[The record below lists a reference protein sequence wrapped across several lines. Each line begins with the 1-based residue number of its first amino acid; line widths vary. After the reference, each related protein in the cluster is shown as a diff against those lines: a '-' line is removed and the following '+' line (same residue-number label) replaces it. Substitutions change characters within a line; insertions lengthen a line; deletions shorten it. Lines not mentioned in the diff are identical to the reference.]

1 MLANKTIQVTD
12 EFRTNNLSL
21 TPGGAV
27 VEITYKNGKTLS
39 YDKIKN
45 PRKYIQSLSDYSMIA
60 SVKVNGEPFNL

>member
-12 EFRTNNLSL
+12 KFRTNNLSL

-27 VEITYKNGKTLS
+27 VEITYKNGKTLL

-45 PRKYIQSLSDYSMIA
+45 PKLYIQSLANDSTIV
-60 SVKVNGEPFNL
+60 SVKVDGQPFNL